1 MDERMAEMSVLGVLL
16 DDVLLRRGVYMCIG
30 QLLLSCHS
38 RLSGTDW
45 QHRIT
50 GLRAPHL
57 TIFFQRRLATRRSWK
72 SEHPT
77 IHRMIHFSTWKMF
90 KASLS
95 LQQLQSGQ
103 IFVVVAVFY
112 ISFTWSMFP
121 GSPGWLLD
129 RSLIKYTLNDG
140 RQQPGSLCFK

>member
-1 MDERMAEMSVLGVLL
+1 MLPESLRGRKRMSGWLKCQCWVLGVLL

-30 QLLLSCHS
+30 QLLLSCYS

-57 TIFFQRRLATRRSWK
+57 IIFFQRKLARRRSWK

-90 KASLS
+90 KASSS
-95 LQQLQSGQ
+95 LQQPQSGQ
-103 IFVVVAVFY
+103 CVFFVVVAGF
-112 ISFTWSMFP
+112 FTFSLLCRCFP
-121 GSPGWLLD
+121 EAQADCWTG
-129 RSLIKYTLNDG
+129 I
-140 RQQPGSLCFK
+140 